1 MAHTPEVTRAARD
14 VLDEALRVLG
24 VRNLVL
30 AIHDASFPSDEGE
43 DVGRGSPHTA
53 GAARLLGFARALGFT
68 GVQLGPQGMTSES
81 NASPYDGTV
90 FSKNTLSLAVAPL
103 VEADLVRPETLRALI
118 DGRPSAPAD
127 RVTYRY
133 AFLAHKRVLEEAFLS
148 FERERR
154 PEVVERF
161 ESFKTRHAAWLER
174 DALYEPIGDAHGESH
189 WRRWGSLVDQH
200 LWSPERGEETTV
212 QRRREDVRAR
222 CAPAIER
229 YGFGQFLVH
238 AQHDDLRRRT
248 TQLGLKLFGDLQV
261 GFSEIDVWAHRDAFL
276 KTYLMGAP
284 PSRTHPEGQAWNYPV
299 LDPKQIF
306 DEHGAARQLVTAR
319 MTKML
324 AEFDGVR
331 IDHPHGLVC
340 PWVYRPDPHDPLAA
354 VRAGA
359 RLLSSPDLPDH
370 PELAQYAIP
379 RRDQLSSDPA
389 TPRWADDWITTL
401 EPAQVAKYGTT
412 FDAIVEAAR
421 VNGRTSDDLVCEVLS
436 TLPHQLRRVLERFGL
451 GRFRVTQKAN
461 LDDPKDVYRSENA
474 APEDWIMLGN
484 HDTRPIWLVVDS
496 WAGSGTLAAH
506 ARYLAERLEPDAQ
519 ARPALV
525 ERLSRDPHALVQ
537 AKFADLFASRAS
549 NVMIFFADLFGLR
562 AVYNNPGTVDEANW
576 RLRLTSDWLSQYE
589 RRRETGDALDLPSA
603 LATAIRARGASV
615 ATAHH
620 ALLEKLDDLARVEPL
635 PLSIR

>member
-1 MAHTPEVTRAARD
+1 MIATPAVNRASRD

-30 AIHDASFPSDEGE
+30 AIHDASFPSEPME
-43 DVGRGSPHTA
+43 DVGRGSPYSQ
-53 GAARLLGFARALGFT
+53 GAARLLSFARALGFT
-68 GVQLGPQGMTSES
+68 GVQLGPQGMTSET

-103 VEADLVRPETLRALI
+103 VDQGLVRADTLRAI
-118 DGRPSAPAD
+118 VDGKPQSPAD

-133 AFLAHKRVLEEAFLS
+133 TFLAQKRVLEEAFLA
-148 FERERR
+148 
-154 PEVVERF
+154 F
-161 ESFKTRHAAWLER
+161 ESTRSPELVARFGEFKQRHASWLQR
-174 DALYEPIGDAHGESH
+174 DALYEPLGDIHGESH
-189 WRRWGSLVDQH
+189 WRRWGSVVDRH
-200 LWSPERGEETTV
+200 LWSPEPGEEPMV
-212 QRRREDVRAR
+212 SKRRDEVRAQH
-222 CAPAIER
+222 APAIER
-229 YGFGQFLVH
+229 YAFGQFLVH
-238 AQHDDLRRRT
+238 AQHDALRART
-248 TQLGLKLFGDLQV
+248 TRLGLKLFGDLQV
-261 GFSEIDVWAHRDAFL
+261 GFSEIDVWGHRDVFL
-276 KTYLMGAP
+276 RTYLMGAP

-299 LDPKQIF
+299 LDPVQVF
-306 DEHGAARQLVTAR
+306 DEQGNARKLIAAR

-324 AEFDGVR
+324 GEFDGVR

-340 PWVYRPDPHDPLAA
+340 PWVYRPDPNDPLTA

-370 PELAQYAIP
+370 PELARYSIP
-379 RRDQLSSDPA
+379 RRDQLSSDPS

-401 EPAQVAKYGTT
+401 EPAQVARYGTT
-412 FDAIVEAAR
+412 FDTIVEAAR
-421 VNGRTSDDLVCEVLS
+421 INGRTTDDLVCEVLS

-484 HDTRPIWLVVDS
+484 HDTKPIWLVVDTWS
-496 WAGSGTLAAH
+496 DAGSLAAH
-506 ARYLAERLEPDAQ
+506 ARYLAERLEPEPS

-525 ERLSRDPHALVQ
+525 ERLSRDRHALAQ

-562 AVYNNPGTVDEANW
+562 AVYNSPGTVDEANW
-576 RLRLTSDWLSQYE
+576 RLRLASDWLGEYE
-589 RRRETGDALDLPSA
+589 RRREAGDALDLPSA
-603 LATAIRARGASV
+603 LATAIRARGPSV
-615 ATAHH
+615 AAAHR
-620 ALLEKLDDLARVEPL
+620 ALLSQLDDLARVEPL
-635 PLSIR
+635 PLSNR

>member
-1 MAHTPEVTRAARD
+1 MHPTPEGTRASRD

-30 AIHDASFPSDEGE
+30 AIHDASFPSELSE
-43 DVGRGSPHTA
+43 DIGRGSPYTH

-68 GVQLGPQGMTSES
+68 GVQLGPQGMTSEA

-90 FSKNTLSLAVAPL
+90 FSKSTLSLSVASL
-103 VEADLVRPETLRALI
+103 VERGLVRPETLRAVVE
-118 DGRPSAPAD
+118 GKPAAAAD
-127 RVTYRY
+127 RVSYRY
-133 AFLAHKRVLEEAFLS
+133 AFLAQKRILEEAFLT
-148 FERERR
+148 FETTRA

-161 ESFKTRHAAWLER
+161 DAFKRKHARWLDR

-189 WRRWGSLVDQH
+189 WRRWGSLVDRH
-200 LWSPERGEETTV
+200 LFSPELGEEQTV
-212 QRRREDVRAR
+212 LHRRDDVRAR

-229 YGFGQFLVH
+229 YCFGQFLVH
-238 AQHDDLRRRT
+238 AQHDALRART

-261 GFSEIDVWAHRDAFL
+261 GFSEIDVWGNRDVFL
-276 KTYLMGAP
+276 RGYLMGAP

-299 LDPKQIF
+299 LDPKQVF
-306 DEHGAARQLVTAR
+306 DEGGAARRLVTDR

-324 AEFDGVR
+324 GEFDGVR

-340 PWVYRPDPHDPLAA
+340 PLVYRPDPADPLAA

-370 PELAQYAIP
+370 PDLAPLSIP

-389 TPRWADDWITTL
+389 TPRWSDDWIVTL
-401 EPAQVAKYGTT
+401 EPAQVARYGTI

-421 VNGRTSDDLVCEVLS
+421 VNGRTTDDLVCEVLS
-436 TLPHQLRRVLERFGL
+436 TLPHQLRRVIERFGL

-484 HDTRPIWLVVDS
+484 HDTKPIWLVVETWSD
-496 WAGSGTLAAH
+496 AGTLAAH
-506 ARYLAERLEPDAQ
+506 ARYLAERLEPDPEG
-519 ARPALV
+519 RPALV
-525 ERLSRDPHALVQ
+525 ERLARDPH
-537 AKFADLFASRAS
+537 
-549 NVMIFFADLFGLR
+549 
-562 AVYNNPGTVDEANW
+562 
-576 RLRLTSDWLSQYE
+576 
-589 RRRETGDALDLPSA
+589 
-603 LATAIRARGASV
+603 
-615 ATAHH
+615 
-620 ALLEKLDDLARVEPL
+620 
-635 PLSIR
+635 